1 MSKLSFKAYRM
12 QIDHSSSIPLYKQ
25 IEDYIRD
32 LIESGEYDEGK
43 LLPKEEDLAKRFG
56 VSRNTIRQ
64 GMYKLVMEGLLI
76 RKKGVG
82 TMVAPQT
89 ITTHLDEWHSFT
101 QEMTQRGVSL
111 KNYRVNVKSDR
122 ADAKLARTFNIE
134 EGTSLVRLE
143 RLRGD
148 DKEPFVYFIS
158 WFHPRV
164 GITGEEDFS
173 RPLYEILEEDFSVYP
188 SRSSEELKAITADKK
203 TADNLNIRTDAPILH
218 RKRQVYDAGNRIIEY
233 NIGFYRGD
241 KFTYSIDIKREF

>member
-1 MSKLSFKAYRM
+1 M
-12 QIDHSSSIPLYKQ
+12 QIDHSSPIPLYKQ
-25 IEDYIRD
+25 IEDYIRGLVD
-32 LIESGEYDEGK
+32 SGEYDEGK

-56 VSRNTIRQ
+56 VSRNTVRQ
-64 GMYKLVMEGLLI
+64 GMYKLVMEGLVV

-101 QEMTQRGVSL
+101 REMTQRGVSL
-111 KNYRVNVKSDR
+111 KNYRVNVKADS
-122 ADAKLARTFNIE
+122 ADAKLARIFNIE
-134 EGTSLVRLE
+134 KGTPLVRLE

-148 DKEPFVYFIS
+148 DNEPFVYFIS

-164 GITGEEDFS
+164 GITGDEDFS
-173 RPLYEILEEDFSVYP
+173 RPLYEILEKDLSVYP
-188 SRSSEELKAITADKK
+188 SRSSEELEAVTADKEMVK
-203 TADNLNIRTDAPILH
+203 YLNISKHTPVLY

-233 NIGFYRGD
+233 NVGFYRGD

>member
-1 MSKLSFKAYRM
+1 M

-25 IEDYIRD
+25 IEELIRD

-43 LLPKEEDLAKRFG
+43 LLPKEENLAKRFG
-56 VSRNTIRQ
+56 VSRNTVRQ
-64 GMYKLVMEGLLI
+64 GMYKLVMEGLVV

-89 ITTHLDEWHSFT
+89 ITTQLDEWHSFT
-101 QEMTQRGVSL
+101 QEMTRRGVSL

-122 ADAKLARTFNIE
+122 ADAKLARIFNIE
-134 EGTSLVRLE
+134 EGTPLVRLE

-164 GITGEEDFS
+164 EITGEEDFS
-173 RPLYEILEEDFSVYP
+173 RPLYEILEEDLSVYP
-188 SRSSEELKAITADKK
+188 SRSSEELKAVTTDKETAEY
-203 TADNLNIRTDAPILH
+203 LNISEDSPVLQ